1 MSQEY
6 KTVKEA
12 VAAAYAALEQ
22 AQHLADE
29 TGEGFSFS
37 PTYGMGGYY
46 EPGEENE
53 YTGDSW
59 YPSSL
64 GC

>member
-1 MSQEY
+1 MSQF

-12 VAAAYAALEQ
+12 VDAAYAALQE
-22 AQHLADE
+22 AQHLAEE
-29 TGEGFSFS
+29 TGEGFRFS
-37 PTYGMGGYY
+37 PEYGMGGYY
-46 EPGEENE
+46 DPEEENE
-53 YTGDSW
+53 YTESHW

>member
-29 TGEGFSFS
+29 IGEGFSFS
-37 PTYGMGGYY
+37 PAYGMGGYY

-59 YPSSL
+59 HPSSL
-64 GC
+64 SC